1 MIIIKGNSCFAV
13 NVFFYQMLKIQL
25 RRLTQNLKIHFDEK
39 DITLDVKFNTTDYT
53 SIQLYFFKDK
63 RIKEMQNYIAS
74 AIEER
79 KKYKDIDYGIYDRHE
94 ADVWRSIDFN
104 AFHMWNGEPITNSI
118 NLRLLTLKHIQSSSY
133 YNRVKPNYDK
143 HIDQKLS
150 DSNFEEAISKFI
162 SDELS
167 YPYNMSFN
175 SIDEEK
181 EFVYSHNT
189 EWHANFLYSQ
199 RYNSEKYNLIYLLFN
214 GIYKKNKDY
223 YIKNVEHLEDNNI
236 LTINFLIKDKN
247 NHEYSLSHIFE
258 KEEEIINNKYSGEEI
273 SYHLPK
279 YIHKDTLKI
288 LTSKVDDKKY
298 KTLIKKFEDLF

>member
-1 MIIIKGNSCFAV
+1 MTIIKGNSCFAV

-258 KEEEIINNKYSGEEI
+258 KEEEIISNKYSGEEI